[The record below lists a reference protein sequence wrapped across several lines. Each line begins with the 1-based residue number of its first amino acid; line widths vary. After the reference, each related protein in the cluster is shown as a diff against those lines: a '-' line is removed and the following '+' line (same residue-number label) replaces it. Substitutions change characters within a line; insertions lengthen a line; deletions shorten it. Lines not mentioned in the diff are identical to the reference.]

1 MSPQGCTRRR
11 DFPQGPVDILRGSWQ
26 GVGAHLTGFAHEVDV
41 VCRRLLETTAEKV
54 TRMTNAAMTLSRTP
68 LVISAGNLTAGPVQ
82 ATFREGDRESL
93 LHNYLGLVRRMRG
106 QLREPTIT
114 LRNADISELAEHL
127 GASEEIVLDDLLH
140 RMGATRAQRKALL
153 AMFAVGALS
162 IVATGSIALEVSSS
176 GALAEGS
183 FQTPPV
189 VESVQVLET
198 RALTGDAAS
207 TAAPEVPVVAE
218 ASPTEPVAGS
228 TQPAPQAELPIA
240 VGGAD
245 WEYALALHQLA
256 QALSTQPSD
265 LAVAGQGE
273 GVGVADDGST
283 VAVGQPPIRAA
294 DGVGIADDGSTVGVG
309 TPPVPPA
316 EGIGVADDGSVVGVA
331 PPPVP

>member
-1 MSPQGCTRRR
+1 MY
-11 DFPQGPVDILRGSWQ
+11 
-26 GVGAHLTGFAHEVDV
+26 
-41 VCRRLLETTAEKV
+41 
-54 TRMTNAAMTLSRTP
+54 AATTLSRTP

-93 LHNYLGLVRRMRG
+93 LHNYLVLVRRMRG

-127 GASEEIVLDDLLH
+127 GASEEIVLDDLLD

-162 IVATGSIALEVSSS
+162 IVATGSVALELSSS

-183 FQTPPV
+183 FETPLVVDSAQV
-189 VESVQVLET
+189 VESP
-198 RALTGDAAS
+198 ALTVA
-207 TAAPEVPVVAE
+207 AAPEVPVVAE
-218 ASPTEPVAGS
+218 APPAELAAASTLPV
-228 TQPAPQAELPIA
+228 PQAELPIA
-240 VGGAD
+240 VGGDD

-256 QALSTQPSD
+256 QALSTQPPA

-283 VAVGQPPIRAA
+283 VAVVQPPVRAT
-294 DGVGIADDGSTVGVG
+294 DGVGTADDGSTVGVG

>member
-1 MSPQGCTRRR
+1 MSRLSP
-11 DFPQGPVDILRGSWQ
+11 GPVDILPGSWQ
-26 GVGAHLTGFAHEVDV
+26 GGGTELTGFAHEDDV

-54 TRMTNAAMTLSRTP
+54 TRSMNAAMTLPRTS

-93 LHNYLGLVRRMRG
+93 LHNYLVLVRRMRG

-127 GASEEIVLDDLLH
+127 GASEEIVLDDLLD

-153 AMFAVGALS
+153 AMFAAGALS
-162 IVATGSIALEVSSS
+162 IVATGSVALELSSG

-183 FQTPPV
+183 FETPV
-189 VESVQVLET
+189 VVDAMQVVET
-198 RALTGDAAS
+198 QALAGAAAS

-218 ASPTEPVAGS
+218 PSPAESVVASTL
-228 TQPAPQAELPIA
+228 PAPLAELPIA
-240 VGGAD
+240 VGGDD
-245 WEYALALHQLA
+245 WEYALSLHQLA
-256 QALSTQPSD
+256 QALSTQPPE
-265 LAVAGQGE
+265 LAESE
-273 GVGVADDGST
+273 GAGVADDGST
-283 VAVGQPPIRAA
+283 VAVGQPPVRPA
-294 DGVGIADDGSTVGVG
+294 DGVGVADDGSTVGVG